1 MAKKKNAGRYSVR
14 KSKKRSAAA
23 YKRLT
28 GKAPARK
35 RVKRSSRSKQR
46 KNSALKPISKSTGWK
61 NAPGGSQVKFKRN
74 KGKIEVYLRSKP
86 RRKTTTKRRK

>member
-35 RVKRSSRSKQR
+35 RVKRSSRSKSIKR
-46 KNSALKPISKSTGWK
+46 NPAPLKKLNRSTGWMQ
-61 NAPGGSQVKFKRN
+61 ADAVKITRN
-74 KGKIEVYLRSKP
+74 RGKIEVRIRRKP
-86 RRKTTTKRRK
+86 RRKTASKRRR

>member
-46 KNSALKPISKSTGWK
+46 KNPPLKKINKSTGWLKADAVKMTRK
-61 NAPGGSQVKFKRN
+61 N
-74 KGKIEVYLRSKP
+74 GKWNVEIRRKP
-86 RRKTTTKRRK
+86 RRKAVTKRKRR